1 MFFRV
6 LKKFI
11 LYIREG
17 TGDHSFGGEIESVTS
32 KELKELE
39 RKIKELIRLVL
50 SKNGGEEDWF
60 EKKVPPD
67 IYKRALKN
75 LEKRAEGDIK
85 KAYLQ
90 LTLGECMTILR
101 QNKLLFYPL
110 FRKSEQG
117 FGSDSELE
125 GAFDFITRIRTK
137 MVHYVG
143 EEGKTHDDTLF
154 KIYIE
159 KLNKCVE
166 PILSL

>member
-1 MFFRV
+1 
-6 LKKFI
+6 
-11 LYIREG
+11 
-17 TGDHSFGGEIESVTS
+17 
-32 KELKELE
+32 
-39 RKIKELIRLVL
+39 
-50 SKNGGEEDWF
+50 
-60 EKKVPPD
+60 
-67 IYKRALKN
+67 
-75 LEKRAEGDIK
+75 
-85 KAYLQ
+85 
-90 LTLGECMTILR
+90 MTILR